1 MNRHVEFLRD
11 DAGTVMADWVV
22 LTVGVLALGIM
33 VVYSTVSDGAS
44 SLKSTASDILSVV
57 EVGIDAGSALE
68 RYGSS
73 GNNSSGTSDPCSFPH
88 ICNSSGFRYF

>member
-33 VVYSTVSDGAS
+33 VVYSTVSDGVS

-57 EVGIDAGSALE
+57 EVGIDADSAPE
-68 RYGSS
+68 RYG
-73 GNNSSGTSDPCSFPH
+73 SSGTSDPCSFPH